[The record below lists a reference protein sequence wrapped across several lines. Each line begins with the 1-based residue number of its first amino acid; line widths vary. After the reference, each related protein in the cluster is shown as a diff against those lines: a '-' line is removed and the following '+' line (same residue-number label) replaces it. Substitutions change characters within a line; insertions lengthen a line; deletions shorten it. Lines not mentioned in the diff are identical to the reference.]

1 MEEGA
6 LGVSRPDIPLRR
18 PSSTLA
24 VITLVGMG
32 WQESQRRQR
41 DVAEQAKARPREA
54 AASFPQAVLAITT
67 LAWLIA
73 VGWLVATLP
82 ERVPLHWSL
91 SNAPDRWGSRGEAI
105 AFAVLMPLVTAY
117 PLILLSR
124 LALIWPDAINLPDK
138 KWWLATPERLVRLER
153 LLREDM
159 MLFAAVMVT
168 ILVIADLSIAV
179 AAHHPSGAAPWWTF
193 PAVGVALAALAAVII
208 RMAAGGRYRPADD
221 GADATPPRQRD
232 R

>member
-1 MEEGA
+1 
-6 LGVSRPDIPLRR
+6 
-18 PSSTLA
+18 
-24 VITLVGMG
+24 MG

-54 AASFPQAVLAITT
+54 AASFPKAVLAITT

-91 SNAPDRWGSRGEAI
+91 SNTPDRWGSRGEAI

-124 LALIWPDAINLPDK
+124 LALI
-138 KWWLATPERLVRLER
+138 
-153 LLREDM
+153 
-159 MLFAAVMVT
+159 
-168 ILVIADLSIAV
+168 
-179 AAHHPSGAAPWWTF
+179 
-193 PAVGVALAALAAVII
+193 
-208 RMAAGGRYRPADD
+208 
-221 GADATPPRQRD
+221 
-232 R
+232 